1 MNWTKVMQGLNN
13 LEGSGTSDL
22 LDSSAKVQE
31 LINGHDR
38 AIDELRTTLSIVQ
51 SEDAQLIEKLQ
62 RFQQVSYCH

>member
-1 MNWTKVMQGLNN
+1 MQGLNN